1 MNIDNQ
7 NKSYRNPHSTP
18 IDRSWWRKLSYFTF
32 YIMREST
39 AFFMIWVSIVLMYGV
54 VCAHTN
60 EVGQDEFYR
69 FIFFLQH
76 PVVVVINILALCAA
90 LLHTVTWFNLAP
102 KATNIVIAA
111 KKLPALMFVVGL
123 WFITLAVS
131 MYLLLTVYGYFR

>member
-7 NKSYRNPHSTP
+7 NKSYRNPHCAKMDTK
-18 IDRSWWRKLSYFTF
+18 WWRKITHYTF

-60 EVGQDEFYR
+60 DVGQDEFYR

-76 PVVVVINILALCAA
+76 PIVVVINVLALLAA

-102 KATNIVIAA
+102 KATNVVIAA
-111 KKLPALMFVVGL
+111 KKPPSFMFVASL
-123 WFITLAVS
+123 WIITLAVS
-131 MYLLLTVYGYFR
+131 ICLLMTVYGYFR